1 MMKSLVAI
9 LLTWNA
15 AYSVGLDNSLIPE
28 QIHLAFGTTP
38 DTMSVQW
45 ATMDTSCSSS
55 TKVWYGQDRNLPPP
69 SSYSV
74 EGSCFSFNVANRPTL
89 IKQSHHVASMT
100 KLTASTKYFYKVG
113 DGINWSSTYSF
124 TTAPNAIT
132 LSRALPQKFIIVGDM
147 ASQSLTTPSPVSTV
161 LPWITDEV
169 RNQRVDMILHLGDFA
184 YDMDSDNGNKGRRFM
199 NDIAASSS
207 FVPYMV
213 NVGNHEAGFNF
224 AFYNEF
230 FRNMPVPASDPVVNT
245 GYGNTPNNWYYS
257 WNVGLV
263 HFVTLSSEIYYFYP
277 NLIAD
282 QWNWF
287 KSDLQA
293 ANNNRTAAPWI
304 IVNAHRGLYCSC
316 DSDCDS
322 DAQKMRAGILQ
333 NGKYVYGL
341 EQLLYQYGVDLWLNG
356 HEHNYERM
364 YDIEPNEIFT
374 YLSGKTTKTTV
385 NPPGTVYIVTGDGG
399 NYEDHEVF
407 TRPQPTRTA
416 FRTDA
421 YGYSRMA
428 VYNATHLHWEQVIC
442 DLSQPTPVVKKVV
455 DSFWLVQF
463 NHGPF
468 GVTPSPN
475 KAPTAVPTAKLS
487 SNPTLS
493 PTKSVPPTRSPSGPT
508 MAPVKSSKPTKAPT
522 AAPTKS
528 SSPSSRSPSLKPTTS
543 TPSTSPTTTSSAR
556 PSISLLPAAIF
567 NYSQSHTFTGK
578 QSYLYFPSLSQPLT
592 NYFTLSLW
600 VTPTVS
606 PASVT
611 LMTLGR
617 SASNFDQEFLLE
629 TNSRKNLVFWDYS
642 SAAGYGFSTSVSST
656 TAVPIGVRT
665 HVAFVRNNL
674 VGYFYINGVLSGQI
688 TTTTSVSYKKTDLY
702 IGVNYRDGTSYYS
715 GAMDHISIF
724 PSALSASD
732 ITKLYSSLK

>member
-263 HFVTLSSEIYYFYP
+263 HFVTLSSEIYY
-277 NLIAD
+277 NKVNMLAA
-282 QWNWF
+282 QWNWLD
-287 KSDLQA
+287 SDLQT
-293 ANNNRTAAPWI
+293 ANRNRTAAPWI
-304 IVNAHRGLYCSC
+304 IVNAHRG
-316 DSDCDS
+316 
-322 DAQKMRAGILQ
+322 
-333 NGKYVYGL
+333 
-341 EQLLYQYGVDLWLNG
+341 
-356 HEHNYERM
+356 
-364 YDIEPNEIFT
+364 
-374 YLSGKTTKTTV
+374 
-385 NPPGTVYIVTGDGG
+385 
-399 NYEDHEVF
+399 
-407 TRPQPTRTA
+407 
-416 FRTDA
+416 
-421 YGYSRMA
+421 
-428 VYNATHLHWEQVIC
+428 
-442 DLSQPTPVVKKVV
+442 
-455 DSFWLVQF
+455 
-463 NHGPF
+463 
-468 GVTPSPN
+468 
-475 KAPTAVPTAKLS
+475 
-487 SNPTLS
+487 
-493 PTKSVPPTRSPSGPT
+493 
-508 MAPVKSSKPTKAPT
+508 
-522 AAPTKS
+522 
-528 SSPSSRSPSLKPTTS
+528 
-543 TPSTSPTTTSSAR
+543 
-556 PSISLLPAAIF
+556 
-567 NYSQSHTFTGK
+567 
-578 QSYLYFPSLSQPLT
+578 
-592 NYFTLSLW
+592 
-600 VTPTVS
+600 
-606 PASVT
+606 
-611 LMTLGR
+611 
-617 SASNFDQEFLLE
+617 
-629 TNSRKNLVFWDYS
+629 
-642 SAAGYGFSTSVSST
+642 
-656 TAVPIGVRT
+656 
-665 HVAFVRNNL
+665 
-674 VGYFYINGVLSGQI
+674 
-688 TTTTSVSYKKTDLY
+688 
-702 IGVNYRDGTSYYS
+702 
-715 GAMDHISIF
+715 
-724 PSALSASD
+724 
-732 ITKLYSSLK
+732 